1 MHQEPRGRQRQSRSP
16 VRELCSR
23 KPCPQ
28 PCKDKDDTVL
38 FVRLKPRGG
47 QRGQCHPCPPLGLR
61 RTKRTVSSLSS
72 LSASNLE
79 ALKAEAGEQTTCS
92 QLQALGWRP
101 DWPWEQ
107 RRWALN
113 WTEVF
118 NWLNQ
123 TKLFITEDVRRT
135 MVSSWNF
142 FKGQE
147 RSLPHSSFGSY
158 TQENK

>member
-1 MHQEPRGRQRQSRSP
+1 MIKPTECWWTCSFYVWITLKTVMLTGHQVKRYCIKSPEAGRGKVDLWSGNSAVGSP
-16 VRELCSR
+16 VHSH
-23 KPCPQ
+23 
-28 PCKDKDDTVL
+28 
-38 FVRLKPRGG
+38 VRIRM
-47 QRGQCHPCPPLGLR
+47 
-61 RTKRTVSSLSS
+61 TLSS

-92 QLQALGWRP
+92 QLQVLGWRP

-113 WTEVF
+113 WTQVF